1 MLRILLLT
9 LLISA
14 SSSSFAFVKIQTKNW
29 GANTFSPLSYSE
41 GHFSQ
46 APVQNKK
53 AQLKHRIMSE
63 FAQWRGTD
71 YRWGGDSR
79 NGIDCSAFTRRI
91 IASVIHRRLPRTA
104 QEQSRM
110 GQKVSQRE
118 LKVGDLVFFK
128 MEPNVHHVGVY
139 IGNDSFIHASS
150 SQGVTMSHLS
160 NQYWQAHYLT
170 ARRVSA

>member
-1 MLRILLLT
+1 MLRIFLLT

-14 SSSSFAFVKIQTKNW
+14 SSSSFAFVKMQAKDW
-29 GANTFSPLSYSE
+29 GFNTSSQLSYSE

-46 APVQNKK
+46 ALVPNKK
-53 AQLKHRIMSE
+53 AQLKQRIMSE
-63 FAQWRGTD
+63 FAVWRGTD
-71 YRWGGDSR
+71 YRLGGDSR

-91 IASVIHRRLPRTA
+91 IASVIHQRLPRTA
-104 QEQSRM
+104 QEQSHM
-110 GQKVSQRE
+110 GQRVNQRE
-118 LKVGDLVFFK
+118 LRVGDLVFFK
-128 MEPNVHHVGVY
+128 TEPNVHHVGVY

-160 NQYWQAHYLT
+160 NRYWQAHYLT

>member
-1 MLRILLLT
+1 MIRILLLA

-14 SSSSFAFVKIQTKNW
+14 SSSSFAFVKIQAKDW
-29 GANTFSPLSYSE
+29 GFNTFSQLSYSE

-46 APVQNKK
+46 ALVPNKK
-53 AQLKHRIMSE
+53 AQLKRRIMSE
-63 FAQWRGTD
+63 FAVWRGTD

-91 IASVIHRRLPRTA
+91 IASVIHKHLPRTA
-104 QEQSRM
+104 LEQSRM
-110 GQKVSQRE
+110 GLRVSQRE
-118 LKVGDLVFFK
+118 LAVGDLVFFK
-128 MEPNVHHVGVY
+128 TEPNVHHVGVY

-150 SQGVTMSHLS
+150 SQGVTLSHLS
-160 NQYWQAHYLT
+160 NQYWQEHYLT

>member
-9 LLISA
+9 LLISV
-14 SSSSFAFVKIQTKNW
+14 SSSSFAFVKIQTKDW
-29 GANTFSPLSYSE
+29 GFNNFSQLSYSE
-41 GHFSQ
+41 GYFSQ

-53 AQLKHRIMSE
+53 VQLKRRIMSE
-63 FAQWRGTD
+63 FSVWRGTD

-104 QEQSRM
+104 QEQSHM
-110 GQKVSQRE
+110 GQRVSQRE

-128 MEPNVHHVGVY
+128 TGPNVHHVGVY
-139 IGNDSFIHASS
+139 IGDDSFIHASS